1 MSQHDFCFGVLEE
14 SLRPQVNHIVAEE
27 WGGPWLVTNGRRFDT
42 AGLPGYACR
51 TGQQLRGFLLL
62 RKDALEWEIAVLWS
76 GMENHGIAT
85 ELLRMAE
92 ESARQAGCR
101 RIWLETTND
110 NIRAFRFYQRR
121 GYDLCAF
128 RRNGMD
134 AVRGY
139 KPEIPPL
146 GEEGIPL
153 RHCLE
158 FEKCLEDGKSL

>member
-1 MSQHDFCFGVLEE
+1 MSQHDFCFGVLGE

-27 WGGPWLVTNGRRFDT
+27 
-42 AGLPGYACR
+42 
-51 TGQQLRGFLLL
+51 
-62 RKDALEWEIAVLWS
+62 
-76 GMENHGIAT
+76 
-85 ELLRMAE
+85 
-92 ESARQAGCR
+92 SARLAGCR